1 MRASIYSP
9 ATLTINTLMVDPYI
23 KRILSARVYDVA
35 TETPLNEAEN
45 LSKRLGNTVLLKRED
60 QQSVF
65 SFKSRGAYNRIYQ
78 LLQKQSIEGVV
89 AASAGNHAQGV
100 ALAARKLNLKSI
112 VVMPRPTPQI
122 KVDAVRALGARAV
135 LHGDVYDDAYQH
147 ALTLVEKYGYPL
159 IHPFD
164 HPDTIAGQGTIG
176 VELCMQ
182 HSQDLH
188 AVFIPIGGGG
198 LAAGIATY
206 LKYLRPEVKVI
217 GVEPEDANA
226 MHLSLQ
232 RGRRS
237 TLKQVGIFAEG
248 VAVKQPG
255 KETYKLCKKYLDDII
270 LCSVDEMCASI
281 KDVFSDTRTL
291 LEPAGALSVAGL
303 KKYVEQ
309 RGCSGKNLIAI
320 TSGAN
325 INFDRLRHVAERAEL
340 GEHREALLCVT
351 LPEQPGAFRRFCQ
364 ALGRRGITEFNYR
377 YADSEAAK
385 VFAGVQ
391 LENGGEERRQIVAS
405 LREGGYQVLD
415 LTDDEMAKLHVRYMV
430 GGHAPMVENEQLYRF
445 EFPERPGA
453 LSAFLNKMANDW
465 NISLFHY
472 RNHGSAYGRVLVG
485 VQVPKGDTSKF
496 QTFLNDIGYNYWQET
511 DNPAYQAFLR

>member
-1 MRASIYSP
+1 
-9 ATLTINTLMVDPYI
+9 MVDPYI

-35 TETPLNEAEN
+35 DETQLSPAKN
-45 LSKRLGNTVLLKRED
+45 LSERLGNTVLLKRED

-65 SFKSRGAYNRIYQ
+65 SFKSRGAYNRIYK
-78 LLQKQSIEGVV
+78 LLQKESVEGVV

-100 ALAARKLNLKSI
+100 ALAASKLKLKSI
-112 VVMPRPTPQI
+112 IVMPRPTPSI
-122 KVDAVRALGARAV
+122 KVDAVRALGGRTV
-135 LHGDVYDDAYQH
+135 LHGDVYDDAHLH
-147 ALTLVEKYGYPL
+147 ALELAKKHGYPL

-198 LAAGIATY
+198 LAAGIAAY
-206 LKYLRPEVKVI
+206 MKYLRPEVKII

-226 MHLSLQ
+226 MHLSFQ
-232 RGRRS
+232 RGRLS
-237 TLKQVGIFAEG
+237 TLKHVGIFAEG
-248 VAVKQPG
+248 VAVKKPG

-270 LCSVDEMCASI
+270 LCTVDEMCAAI
-281 KDVFSDTRTL
+281 KDVFGDTRTV

-303 KKYVEQ
+303 KKYVEKTA
-309 RGCSGKNLIAI
+309 CSGKNLIAI

-325 INFDRLRHVAERAEL
+325 MNFDRMRHVAERAEL
-340 GEHREALLCVT
+340 GEHREALFCVT
-351 LPEQPGAFRRFCQ
+351 LQEKPGSFRKFCH
-364 ALGRRGITEFNYR
+364 ALGRRSITEFNYR
-377 YADSEAAK
+377 YADDSVAN
-385 VFAGVQ
+385 VFTGVQ
-391 LENGGEERRQIVAS
+391 LENGDEERHRIVAS
-405 LREGGYQVLD
+405 LREGGYQVID
-415 LTDDEMAKLHVRYMV
+415 LTDDEMAKIHVRYMV
-430 GGHAPMVENEQLYRF
+430 GGHAQLVENEQLYRF

-453 LSAFLNKMANDW
+453 LSTFLNKMAHDW

-485 VQVPKGDTSKF
+485 VQVPKGDAGKF
-496 QTFLNDIGYNYWQET
+496 QSFLNDIGYSYWKEN

>member
-1 MRASIYSP
+1 
-9 ATLTINTLMVDPYI
+9 MVDPYI

-35 TETPLNEAEN
+35 EETPLSPAKA
-45 LSKRLGNTVLLKRED
+45 LSQRLGNTVLFKRED

-65 SFKSRGAYNRIYQ
+65 SFKSRGAYNRIYK
-78 LLQKQSIEGVV
+78 LLQKEPVEGVV

-100 ALAARKLNLKSI
+100 ALAATKLGLKSI
-112 VVMPRPTPQI
+112 IVMPKPTPSI
-122 KVDAVRALGARAV
+122 KVDAVRAFGGRPI
-135 LHGDVYDDAYQH
+135 LHGDVYDDAYHH
-147 ALTLVEKYGYPL
+147 ALELVEKHGYPL

-182 HSQDLH
+182 HSQALH

-206 LKYLRPEVKVI
+206 LKYLRPDVKVI

-226 MHLSLQ
+226 MHLSFQ
-232 RGRRS
+232 RGRRTS
-237 TLKQVGIFAEG
+237 LKQVGIFAEG

-270 LCSVDEMCASI
+270 LCSVDEMCAAI
-281 KDVFSDTRTL
+281 KDVFTDTRTL

-309 RGCSGKNLIAI
+309 TGCRDKNLISV

-351 LPEQPGAFRRFCQ
+351 LPEQPGAFRKFCQ

-377 YADSEAAK
+377 YSDDDTAH
-385 VFAGVQ
+385 VFAGVK
-391 LENGGEERRQIVAS
+391 LENGNEERQQILTS
-405 LREGGYQVLD
+405 LGESGYEVID

-430 GGHAPMVENEQLYRF
+430 GGHAPVVENEQLYRF
-445 EFPERPGA
+445 EFPDRPGA
-453 LSAFLNKMANDW
+453 LSAFLNKMARGW

-485 VQVPKGDTSKF
+485 VQVPKGEAGKF
-496 QTFLNDIGYNYWQET
+496 QSFLNDIGYTYWNENE
-511 DNPAYQAFLR
+511 NPAYQAFLR

>member
-1 MRASIYSP
+1 MRADFLFAANWRQTP
-9 ATLTINTLMVDPYI
+9 MVDPYI

-35 TETPLNEAEN
+35 SETPLQDAKN
-45 LSKRLGNTVLLKRED
+45 LSERLGNTVLLKRED

-65 SFKSRGAYNRIYQ
+65 SFKSRGAFNRIYK
-78 LLQKQSIEGVV
+78 LLQKEKVEGVI

-100 ALAARKLNLKSI
+100 ALAARELGLKSI
-112 VVMPRPTPQI
+112 IVMPKPTPRI
-122 KVDAVRALGARAV
+122 KVDAVRALGGKPV
-135 LHGDVYDDAYQH
+135 LHGDVYDDAYHH
-147 ALTLVEKYGYPL
+147 ALELVEKHGYPL

-182 HSQDLH
+182 HPGSLH
-188 AVFIPIGGGG
+188 AVFIPVGGGG

-206 LKYLRPEVKVI
+206 LKYLRPEVKII
-217 GVEPEDANA
+217 GVEPADANA
-226 MHLSLQ
+226 MHESIR

-237 TLKQVGIFAEG
+237 SIKHVGIFADG

-255 KETYKLCKKYLDDII
+255 KETYRLCKKYLDDIV
-270 LCSVDEMCASI
+270 LCSVDEMCAAI
-281 KDVFSDTRTL
+281 KDVFTDTRTL

-309 RGCSGKNLIAI
+309 TGCASEQLIAI

-325 INFDRLRHVAERAEL
+325 VNFDRMRHIAERAEL
-340 GEHREALLCVT
+340 GEQREALLCVT
-351 LPEQPGAFRRFCQ
+351 LPERPGAFRKFCQ
-364 ALGRRGITEFNYR
+364 SLGRKGITEFNYR
-377 YADSEAAK
+377 YAEDNIAH

-391 LENGGEERRQIVAS
+391 LENGNEERQQILQS
-405 LREGGYQVLD
+405 LRKEGYDVID
-415 LTDDEMAKLHVRYMV
+415 LTDDEMAKLHIRYMV
-430 GGHAPMVENEQLYRF
+430 GGHAPKVENEELYRF
-445 EFPERPGA
+445 EFPDRPGA
-453 LSAFLNKMANDW
+453 LSTFLNKMARDW

-485 VQVPKGDTSKF
+485 IQVPKSDRGKF
-496 QTFLNDIGYNYWQET
+496 QNFLGDVGYPYWPES
-511 DNPAYQAFLR
+511 DNPAYRAFLR